1 MITKKRKRMKLPNGF
16 GSVVLRTDCNRRKP
30 WSVKVT
36 IDGRQKSIGDTA
48 TEIEGLAL
56 LAEYH
61 KNPSLFTPAL
71 ITFSEVFELMRAERF
86 PKLAK
91 TTQVNYLSA
100 YKHCWRLYQRKF
112 AELKIGDLQAVIR
125 DTRESG
131 AYYAMQKKVRQI
143 LHHAYTYAV
152 KYEIISPTAD
162 ISQYIDI
169 DQHKIVYQKT
179 PFNTRQINRVKNLRD
194 KWAMAVLMMIYAGV
208 RSSELLSIVKSDVKL
223 RQRYFIVRESKTAAG
238 RNRAVPISRK
248 TLPFFEF
255 WMQQQGK
262 YLITDDNG
270 DRITYHKFRTR
281 FDKVMKASKC
291 KHTPHECRHTCATML
306 DNAGANETAIKR
318 ILGHASQGITKK
330 VYTHKSLH
338 ELKKAIDLI

>member
-1 MITKKRKRMKLPNGF
+1 MNTKKRKRMKLPNGF
-16 GSVVLRTDCNRRKP
+16 GSVVLRTDGNRRRP

-36 IDGRQKSIGDTA
+36 INGRQKSIGDTA

-61 KNPSLFTPAL
+61 KNPSLFAPTL

-100 YKHCWRLYQRKF
+100 YKHCNRLYNKKF

-131 AYYAMQKKVRQI
+131 ALYAMQKKVRQI
-143 LHHAYTYAV
+143 LHHCYTYAV

-169 DQHKIVYQKT
+169 DQHKVKYPKM
-179 PFNTRQINRVKNLRD
+179 PFNTRQINRVKKLGD
-194 KWAMAVLMMIYAGV
+194 KWAMTVLMMIYAGV
-208 RSSELLSIVKSDVKL
+208 RTSELLSVAKTDVKL

-238 RNRAVPISRK
+238 RNRAVPISKKLYPILNFGCSSQVNISSLMTTVINSHITNTEHTSILSWPLVDVSIRR
-248 TLPFFEF
+248 TNADTHALLC
-255 WMQQQGK
+255 WIMQGPMIPQSSVSLVTPVKELLNGFI
-262 YLITDDNG
+262 LISPS
-270 DRITYHKFRTR
+270 
-281 FDKVMKASKC
+281 MS
-291 KHTPHECRHTCATML
+291 
-306 DNAGANETAIKR
+306 
-318 ILGHASQGITKK
+318 
-330 VYTHKSLH
+330 
-338 ELKKAIDLI
+338 

>member
-1 MITKKRKRMKLPNGF
+1 MNTKKRKRMKLPNGF
-16 GSVVLRTDCNRRKP
+16 GSVVLRTDGNRRRP

-36 IDGRQKSIGDTA
+36 INGRQKSIGDTA

-61 KNPSLFTPAL
+61 KNPSLFAPTL

-100 YKHCWRLYQRKF
+100 YKHCHRLYGKKF

-131 AYYAMQKKVRQI
+131 ALYAMQKKVRQI
-143 LHHAYTYAV
+143 LHHCYTYAV

-169 DQHKIVYQKT
+169 DQHKVKYPKT
-179 PFNTRQINRVKNLRD
+179 PFNTRQINRVKKLGD
-194 KWAMAVLMMIYAGV
+194 KWAMTVLMMIYAGV
-208 RSSELLSIVKSDVKL
+208 RTSEMLSVVKTDVKL

-238 RNRAVPISRK
+238 RNRAVPISKK
-248 TLPFFEF
+248 TLSFFEF
-255 WMQQQGK
+255 W
-262 YLITDDNG
+262 L
-270 DRITYHKFRTR
+270 
-281 FDKVMKASKC
+281 S
-291 KHTPHECRHTCATML
+291 
-306 DNAGANETAIKR
+306 
-318 ILGHASQGITKK
+318 
-330 VYTHKSLH
+330 
-338 ELKKAIDLI
+338 